1 MVGIVKSLDSA
12 LKANNLEKVA
22 ATMDQFEKQFEN
34 LDVQSE
40 FVEQAMGNQAALST
54 PEDEVNLL
62 MQVGCIKSW
71 SKSAWSFPVAI
82 LSLIMGAET
91 GAQSLMHLD
100 ATNGAFLL
108 LRGQKIWHSF
118 PHSHPLNTH
127 LPLSPSSPMQQVA
140 DEHGLD
146 TKLGLPA
153 AGAAQAA
160 PTPAQKE
167 GNDLAQRLAELRGK

>member
-1 MVGIVKSLDSA
+1 MVGIVKSLDAA

-62 MQVGCIKSW
+62 MQ
-71 SKSAWSFPVAI
+71 
-82 LSLIMGAET
+82 
-91 GAQSLMHLD
+91 
-100 ATNGAFLL
+100 
-108 LRGQKIWHSF
+108 
-118 PHSHPLNTH
+118 
-127 LPLSPSSPMQQVA
+127 QVA

-146 TKLGLPA
+146 VKLNMPA
-153 AGAAQAA
+153 AGSVPLGNAAA
-160 PTPAQKE
+160 AQKE
-167 GNDLAQRLAELRGK
+167 ESLAQRLADLRGK

>member
-1 MVGIVKSLDSA
+1 MLPPSARPPRSPGARELTRLCTPQVINKSMVGIVKSLDAA

-62 MQVGCIKSW
+62 MQ
-71 SKSAWSFPVAI
+71 
-82 LSLIMGAET
+82 
-91 GAQSLMHLD
+91 
-100 ATNGAFLL
+100 
-108 LRGQKIWHSF
+108 
-118 PHSHPLNTH
+118 
-127 LPLSPSSPMQQVA
+127 QVA

-146 TKLGLPA
+146 VKLNMPA
-153 AGAAQAA
+153 AGSVPLGNAAA
-160 PTPAQKE
+160 AQKE
-167 GNDLAQRLAELRGK
+167 ESLAQRLADLRGK

>member
-1 MVGIVKSLDSA
+1 MGGGDSGSAGRCCVKSLSPQSLKRMRKKACPTGILSRGAMTRDAPTHDPTFRLSYVPETPQIINKSMVGIVKSLDSA

-71 SKSAWSFPVAI
+71 SKSAWSFP
-82 LSLIMGAET
+82 
-91 GAQSLMHLD
+91 
-100 ATNGAFLL
+100 
-108 LRGQKIWHSF
+108 R
-118 PHSHPLNTH
+118 SHP
-127 LPLSPSSPMQQVA
+127 VF
-140 DEHGLD
+140 DYG
-146 TKLGLPA
+146 G
-153 AGAAQAA
+153 
-160 PTPAQKE
+160 
-167 GNDLAQRLAELRGK
+167 